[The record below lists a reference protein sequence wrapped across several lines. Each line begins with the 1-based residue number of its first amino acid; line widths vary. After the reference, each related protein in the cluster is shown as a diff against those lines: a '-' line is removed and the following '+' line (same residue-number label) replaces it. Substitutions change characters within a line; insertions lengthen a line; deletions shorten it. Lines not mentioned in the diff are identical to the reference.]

1 MKKGSFIIQRF
12 SRLFGERQRR
22 TSIEITLDEYFRG
35 ARKWFLMTS
44 RMTSDL
50 FRFWRNGAA
59 TMNPEIKFPTE
70 MEQLGMC

>member
-1 MKKGSFIIQRF
+1 MKKGSFIIQSF

-44 RMTSDL
+44 IMTSDL
-50 FRFWRNGAA
+50 FRFWRNGAT
-59 TMNPEIKFPTE
+59 TMNPKVKFPTE
-70 MEQLGMC
+70 MVS